1 MIKLILFDLGGV
13 VFTNGTKLFI
23 KTLSKRYRLPIERF
37 EEFLDGPVGTQYRE
51 GKISRDQ
58 FWQEALAHLP
68 LKESADVL
76 TKEWIAHYDLIP
88 GMKELVAQL
97 KRKYQ
102 VMYLS
107 DNVRERVESLDD
119 RFKFLRWFDGGIFSH
134 EVGVRK
140 PDLRIYKLALKT
152 AGVTAAEAVFID
164 DKPKNLVPAKALG
177 MKAILFESAEKLK
190 QDLDKQTT

>member
-13 VFTNGTKLFI
+13 VFTSGTKLFI
-23 KTLSKRYRLPIERF
+23 KALSKRYRLPIEKL
-37 EEFLDGPVGTQYRE
+37 EEVLDGPIGTEYRE
-51 GKISRDQ
+51 GKISREQ
-58 FWQEALAHLP
+58 FWQRVLTHLP
-68 LKESADVL
+68 LKESTDAL
-76 TKEWIAHYDLIP
+76 TKEWIVHYDLIP
-88 GMKELVAQL
+88 GMKELITEL

-107 DNVRERVESLDD
+107 DNVRERVQSLDD
-119 RFKFLRWFDGGIFSH
+119 RFKFLHWFNGGIFSH

-152 AGVTAAEAVFID
+152 AGVAASEAVFID
-164 DKPKNLVPAKALG
+164 DKPKNLTPAKALG
-177 MKAILFESAEKLK
+177 MKIILFESVEKLK

>member
-1 MIKLILFDLGGV
+1 MVLFDLGGV
-13 VFTNGTKLFI
+13 VFTNGTRLFI
-23 KTLSKRYRLPIERF
+23 KTLSERYHLPIEKF
-37 EEFLDGPVGTQYRE
+37 EAVLDGPVGTQYRE

-58 FWQEALAHLP
+58 FWQEALSRLP

-76 TKEWIAHYDLIP
+76 TKEWIVHYDLIP
-88 GMKELVAQL
+88 GMKEVIAKL

-107 DNVRERVESLDD
+107 DNVRERVESLDE
-119 RFKFLRWFDGGIFSH
+119 RFKFLHWFDGGIFSH

-152 AGVTAAEAVFID
+152 AEVAAAEAIFID
-164 DKPKNLVPAKALG
+164 DKPKNLTPAKALG
-177 MKAILFESAEKLK
+177 MKAILFQSADKLK
-190 QDLDKQTT
+190 QELANL